1 MKKLTIAIPVIM
13 VALIAIVPQGVDGVT
28 NNEIP
33 SWVKNLAMFWVGDQI
48 SDEQFVASMSYL
60 IEMQIVKVPIMESLK
75 QENTQLKMENLHLKE
90 SLTEQNNEKP
100 TTQLTP
106 EAKPPIQK
114 LISVSTDK
122 STYQI
127 GESISIVGE
136 VGEILSSKEV
146 LVTIKDSNQN
156 DVYLKSTLLDENQKF
171 SLEISDSIQYIDKPG
186 KYSITAQYQEK
197 YRIMTIYINVISS

>member
-1 MKKLTIAIPVIM
+1 MKKLTIAIPVII
-13 VALIAIVPQGVDGVT
+13 VALIVIIPQGVDGAT
-28 NNEIP
+28 NYEIP
-33 SWVKNLAMFWVGDQI
+33 SWVKNLAEFWVGDQI
-48 SDEQFVASMSYL
+48 SDEQFVSSMSYL

-106 EAKPPIQK
+106 EARPPIQK

-127 GESISIVGE
+127 GESVSIVGE